1 VIGLAKRQAAPPPAL
16 SILASSNIRDLVGP
30 VTATQLP
37 LEMPASGA
45 SFEEEVDYWKEPA
58 KRRGCI
64 GGLA

>member
-1 VIGLAKRQAAPPPAL
+1 VIGLAKRQA
-16 SILASSNIRDLVGP
+16 
-30 VTATQLP
+30 TK
-37 LEMPASGA
+37 PASAA